1 LAGKFAGI
9 YFIAGLSCQQQ
20 KALEPEKYNIG
31 KPPRGYWAKLAA
43 GKISNNEAEGMK
55 RAALAEAQL

>member
-20 KALEPEKYNIG
+20 KALEPG
-31 KPPRGYWAKLAA
+31 KSTDGTDDADFLF
-43 GKISNNEAEGMK
+43 
-55 RAALAEAQL
+55 L